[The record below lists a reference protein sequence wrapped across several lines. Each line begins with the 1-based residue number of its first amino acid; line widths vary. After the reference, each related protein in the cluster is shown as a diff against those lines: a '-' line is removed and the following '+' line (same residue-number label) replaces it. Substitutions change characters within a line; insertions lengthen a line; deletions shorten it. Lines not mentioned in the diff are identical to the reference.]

1 MLRSALPVPFD
12 APSTVTPHRRSI
24 RIMDAPLLR
33 LIHLGSV
40 SRLEIANIH
49 DFPINAFFPCVNL
62 VDLTLFRVTGS
73 AVGIHDHEQGQG
85 EEAFVPEAAP
95 QLRSFAFNS
104 GSGPHVLH
112 LLNDRRSDGTP
123 VIDFGSVRRL
133 SVKAENERDLVVIQ
147 VLIRAT
153 QKLEVVEYTGTHA
166 RALDP
171 SY

>member
-1 MLRSALPVPFD
+1 M
-12 APSTVTPHRRSI
+12 I
-24 RIMDAPLLR
+24 
-33 LIHLGSV
+33 
-40 SRLEIANIH
+40 SRL
-49 DFPINAFFPCVNL
+49 
-62 VDLTLFRVTGS
+62 TLSFLASTWSTLLYFASRGF
-73 AVGIHDHEQGQG
+73 AVGIHDHEQG